1 MKLSE
6 SSHRLVENF
15 FRDYFRDES
24 FILPKIHFYTGKTS
38 AFFTQISKSNG
49 ITFGKRIF
57 IMPPLLTLNAKN
69 HKKLPEDLVVHEIM
83 HVIQYQKKGFLKFL
97 YVYLRDYR
105 ENLRLYEK
113 WDADSRRQAY
123 LNIPFEIEAREA
135 AKDFLEWK
143 ENRIEEK

>member
-6 SSHRLVENF
+6 NSHRLVEDF
-15 FRDYFRDES
+15 FRDYFEDES
-24 FILPKIHFYTGKTS
+24 FILPKIYLYTGKIT
-38 AFFTQISKSNG
+38 AFFTLISKSNG

-57 IMPPLLTLNAKN
+57 IMPQLLSSNTKN
-69 HKKLPEDLVVHEIM
+69 QKKLPEDLIVHEIM

-97 YVYLRDYR
+97 YMYLRDYWR
-105 ENLRLYEK
+105 NLQLHEK

-143 ENRIEEK
+143 ENRIEGE